1 MRKLLLENIGWK
13 LLSLGLAVLLWFVV
27 VGAPDFFVGT
37 LPAAVRSIL
46 GG

>member
-1 MRKLLLENIGWK
+1 MKRLLLENFGWK
-13 LLSLGLAVLLWFVV
+13 LLSIGLAVLLWFVV
-27 VGAPDFFVGT
+27 VGAPDFFAGT

>member
-1 MRKLLLENIGWK
+1 MRRLLLENIWWK
-13 LLSLGLAVLLWFVV
+13 LLSIGLAVLLWFVV

-37 LPAAVRSIL
+37 LPAAIRRVL

>member
-1 MRKLLLENIGWK
+1 MKRMLLDNIWWK

-37 LPAAVRSIL
+37 LPAKIRSIL